1 MTSNEFVLLVT
12 GTYQGQ
18 WVKGMRHGYG
28 VRTSAP
34 FGLASHYSA
43 LSKGGKEVRSSMTS
57 LSKSSDAGGGGT
69 TAPTPE
75 PTDRRDRRVDDSR
88 GGFVLRAR
96 SDQAPTRRKSLTEKS
111 LKKGLLSVSFI
122 FYLRGTIRK
131 STKSLYQPRHARA
144 SLCCARI
151 QIKSSHLLNG
161 FIN

>member
-1 MTSNEFVLLVT
+1 MEGVKLQHGYDYNVRLIA

-34 FGLASHYSA
+34 FGLASHYKPS
-43 LSKGGKEVRSSMTS
+43 SRKEVRSSMTS
-57 LSKSSDAGGGGT
+57 LTSAGTAGGGGGT
-69 TAPTPE
+69 AAPTPE

-111 LKKGLLSVSFI
+111 LKKGLLSVSV
-122 FYLRGTIRK
+122 
-131 STKSLYQPRHARA
+131 SSSSLSSSSSSSIHPLISSNCRA
-144 SLCCARI
+144 
-151 QIKSSHLLNG
+151 
-161 FIN
+161 